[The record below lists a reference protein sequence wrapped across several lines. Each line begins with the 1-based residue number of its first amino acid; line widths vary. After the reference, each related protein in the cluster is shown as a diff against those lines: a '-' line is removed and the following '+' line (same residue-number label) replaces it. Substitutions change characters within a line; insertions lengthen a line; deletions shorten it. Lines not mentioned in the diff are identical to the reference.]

1 MPIIESAKKRVR
13 SSKKKEEVNRQ
24 WKDKVKNAIKDYE
37 KLIEEKKVE
46 EAEEKLNET
55 KSVID
60 KAVKNNILHQNNA
73 ARKKSSLTKMLNE
86 IK

>member
-13 SSKKKEEVNRQ
+13 SSRKKEKVNRK
-24 WKDKVKNAIKDYE
+24 WKDKMKNTIKEYE
-37 KLIEEKKVE
+37 KLIEENNLE

-60 KAVKNNILHQNNA
+60 KAVKNNIIHQNKA
-73 ARKKSSLTKMLNE
+73 AHKKSQLTKMLNE

>member
-13 SSKKKEEVNRQ
+13 SSKKKEKVNRK
-24 WKDKVKNAIKDYE
+24 WKDRVKDAIKDYKE
-37 KLIEEKKVE
+37 LIEEDKAE
-46 EAEEKLNET
+46 EAEEQLKET

-60 KAVKNNILHQNNA
+60 KAVKNNILHENNA
-73 ARKKSSLTKMLNE
+73 ARKKSRLSKMLNE

>member
-13 SSKKKEEVNRQ
+13 SSKKKEKVNRK
-24 WKDKVKNAIKDYE
+24 WKDRVKDAIKDYE
-37 KLIEEKKVE
+37 ELIEENKVE
-46 EAEEKLNET
+46 EAEEQLKET

-73 ARKKSSLTKMLNE
+73 ARKKSRLSKMLNE

>member
-13 SSKKKEEVNRQ
+13 SSQKKKKVNRQ
-24 WKDKVKNAIKDYE
+24 WKDRVKNAIKDYE
-37 KLIEEKKVE
+37 KLIENNKVE

-60 KAVKNNILHQNNA
+60 KAVKNNILHKNNA
-73 ARKKSSLTKMLNE
+73 ARKKSRLSKMLNE

>member
-13 SSKKKEEVNRQ
+13 SSKKKEKVNRQ
-24 WKDKVKNAIKDYE
+24 WKDRVKNAIKDYE
-37 KLIEEKKVE
+37 KLIEENNVE
-46 EAEEKLNET
+46 EAKEQLNET

-60 KAVKNNILHQNNA
+60 KAVKNNILHKNNA
-73 ARKKSSLTKMLNE
+73 ARKKSRLSKMLNE

>member
-13 SSKKKEEVNRQ
+13 SSKKKEKVNRK
-24 WKDKVKNAIKDYE
+24 WKDRVKDAIKDYKE
-37 KLIEEKKVE
+37 LIEENKAE
-46 EAEEKLNET
+46 EAKEQLKET

-60 KAVKNNILHQNNA
+60 KAVKNNILHENNA
-73 ARKKSSLTKMLNE
+73 ARKKSRLSKMLNE

>member
-13 SSKKKEEVNRQ
+13 SSQKKEKFNRQ
-24 WKDKVKNAIKDYE
+24 WKDRVKSAIKDYE
-37 KLIEEKKVE
+37 KLIEENKVE

-60 KAVKNNILHQNNA
+60 KAVKNNILHKNNA
-73 ARKKSSLTKMLNE
+73 ARKKSRLSKMLNE

>member
-13 SSKKKEEVNRQ
+13 SSKKKEKVNRK
-24 WKDKVKNAIKDYE
+24 WKDRVKDAIKDYKE
-37 KLIEEKKVE
+37 LIEENKAE
-46 EAEEKLNET
+46 EAEEQLKET

-60 KAVKNNILHQNNA
+60 KAVKNNILHENNA
-73 ARKKSSLTKMLNE
+73 ARKKSRLSKMLNE